1 MASAPREV
9 LGDLA
14 ATAFVESSPLFRSL
28 DPEARRDL
36 VELAQ
41 LVDVPAGEAVS
52 AEGEE
57 SFLLILEGSA
67 SARVGGVEIAH
78 LGRGA
83 TFGEG
88 RVLRVGRPMSLV
100 ASTDATV
107 VSFPAPM
114 VAALA
119 ERFPKMRK
127 LIEVVQAGREK
138 EAAARLPARPGGRD
152 DAPAGR

>member
-1 MASAPREV
+1 MTGAYASFRGMARAPREV

-36 VELAQ
+36 LQLAQ
-41 LVDVPAGEAVS
+41 LADAGAGELIS

-57 SFLLILEGSA
+57 TFLLVLDGTA
-67 SARVGGVEIAH
+67 LARVAGVEVAH

-88 RVLRVGRPMSLV
+88 RVLG
-100 ASTDATV
+100 A
-107 VSFPAPM
+107 
-114 VAALA
+114 
-119 ERFPKMRK
+119 
-127 LIEVVQAGREK
+127 
-138 EAAARLPARPGGRD
+138 
-152 DAPAGR
+152 

>member
-36 VELAQ
+36 LQLATV
-41 LVDVPAGEAVS
+41 VDHAAGELVS
-52 AEGEE
+52 AEGDET
-57 SFLLILEGSA
+57 FLLVLEGSA
-67 SARVGGVEIAH
+67 SVQASGVEIAH

-88 RVLRVGRPMSLV
+88 RVLGARRPLSLL
-100 ASTDATV
+100 AFTDATV

-114 VAALA
+114 IAALA
-119 ERFPKMRK
+119 ERFPRMRK
-127 LIEVVQAGREK
+127 LLEVVQAGREK
-138 EAAARLPARPGGRD
+138 EVAARLPG
-152 DAPAGR
+152 

>member
-1 MASAPREV
+1 MASAPRQV

-36 VELAQ
+36 IQLAQ
-41 LVDVPAGEAVS
+41 LVDHAAGELVS
-52 AEGEE
+52 GEGDDT
-57 SFLLILEGSA
+57 FLLVLEGST
-67 SARVGGVEIAH
+67 SAQVGGVEIAH

-88 RVLRVGRPMSLV
+88 RVLGRGRRHSLT
-100 ASTDATV
+100 AFTDATV

-114 VAALA
+114 IAALA
-119 ERFPKMRK
+119 ERFPKMKK
-127 LIEVVQAGREK
+127 LIEAVQAGREK
-138 EAAARLPARPGGRD
+138 EAAARVPG
-152 DAPAGR
+152 